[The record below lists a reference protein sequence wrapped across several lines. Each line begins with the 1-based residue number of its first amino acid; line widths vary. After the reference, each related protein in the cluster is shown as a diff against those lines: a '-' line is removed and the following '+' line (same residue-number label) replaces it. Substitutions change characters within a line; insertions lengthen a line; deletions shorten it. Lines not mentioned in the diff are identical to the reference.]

1 MYSLEK
7 WDQVVHKTVVASN
20 IKIEYQVETTSTNR
34 KEAKLL
40 KKKKIRKG
48 EGVLVGSERE
58 TLSYL

>member
-20 IKIEYQVETTSTNR
+20 IKMEYQVVEQLPLTQKET
-34 KEAKLL
+34 
-40 KKKKIRKG
+40 KIVIRVKSEKG
-48 EGVLVGSERE
+48 ERVLVGSG